1 MITKLMFCQ
10 GPSAN
15 PCWLGVC
22 EVTHVC
28 GCARIALTEVIRL
41 GVLLVQRWL
50 SILVHPMSL
59 PM

>member
-1 MITKLMFCQ
+1 MF
-10 GPSAN
+10 AAAHA
-15 PCWLGVC
+15 L
-22 EVTHVC
+22 H
-28 GCARIALTEVIRL
+28 ARIALTEVIRL